1 MNDTEQKPSTPLASS
16 TNVLDANSRG
26 DLSGTP
32 CTPVFGVA
40 PATIFAE
47 YTRTVGDVNTTPT
60 PFSSSRTPA
69 NAKRRTVFDMSMEI
83 IEQRLQSINRMAAAS
98 ARKNRSMS
106 ESDANGAAE
115 PSTATVDAT
124 LFESSESCDAAMMQT
139 SRTPSMRSLGPIMEA
154 PSIVVPTQSAT
165 IAITPQD
172 KPKKRK
178 LFAPSAL
185 SHFGIA
191 EAIVSASSAV
201 AATVETGEGA
211 GRVTNNVAETK
222 RPRDEDDAV
231 AQQSTASKRAKTG
244 PTVTVKTTKPKLTS
258 AARAKASGLVSANR
272 RRTTLDFSRAK
283 SSTTK
288 ATAASKPAV
297 SVAPQQSTIGFLVS
311 TNMHQEQITHIK
323 EVGVGDRVQ

>member
-1 MNDTEQKPSTPLASS
+1 MNDKEHKLSTPIASS
-16 TNVLDANSRG
+16 TNVAGTNGLD

-47 YTRTVGDVNTTPT
+47 YSRTVGDINTTPT

-106 ESDANGAAE
+106 ESDLNGPAE
-115 PSTATVDAT
+115 PSAVAVDAAV
-124 LFESSESCDAAMMQT
+124 FGSSDSCDATMMPT
-139 SRTPSMRSLGPIMEA
+139 TRTPSMRSLGPIIEA
-154 PSIVVPTQSAT
+154 PSIVVPTESAT
-165 IAITPQD
+165 IAVTALD

-185 SHFGIA
+185 SHFGID
-191 EAIVSASSAV
+191 EGVSASPVA
-201 AATVETGEGA
+201 AATVETDEDP
-211 GRVTNNVAETK
+211 GRATSNAAETK
-222 RPRDEDDAV
+222 RRRDEDDA
-231 AQQSTASKRAKTG
+231 AGQQSTASKKAKTA
-244 PTVTVKTTKPKLTS
+244 PTVAVKTTKPKLTS

-288 ATAASKPAV
+288 ATAASQPA
-297 SVAPQQSTIGFLVS
+297 QQPIITGFLVS

-323 EVGVGDRVQ
+323 EVGVGDPVQ